1 MTDQHAYFA
10 YLKTRS
16 WRAQLYRRFI
26 LYPLLNRHMTG
37 VALDV
42 GCGLGDML
50 AFRRNTLG
58 ADVNP
63 HAVDHCRSR
72 GFDARLIENGRL
84 PFAAESFDT
93 VVLDNVL
100 EHVPDPEPLM
110 HEIRRV
116 LKAGGR
122 VLVGVPGERGYASD
136 SDHKVYYDEST
147 LTATLA
153 SAGFQASRV
162 LHVPCRSR
170 MLSRTLRQYC
180 VYGVFGRDDRS
191 RG

>member
-1 MTDQHAYFA
+1 MTDQYAYFA

-16 WRAQLYRRFI
+16 WRAQLYRRIF
-26 LYPLLNRHMTG
+26 LYPLLNRHISG
-37 VALDV
+37 AALDV

-50 AFRRNTLG
+50 EFRPNTVG

-63 HAVDHCRSR
+63 HAVDYCRSR
-72 GFDARLIENGRL
+72 GFDAHLIEDGRL

-100 EHVPDPEPLM
+100 EHVPSPQPLLD
-110 HEIRRV
+110 EIHRV
-116 LKAGGR
+116 LKRDGR

-136 SDHKVYYDEST
+136 SDHKVFYDEPT

-153 SAGFQASRV
+153 GAGFECDRV
-162 LHVPCRSR
+162 FHVPCRAR
-170 MLSRTLRQYC
+170 MLSRVLRQYC
-180 VYGVFGRDDRS
+180 VYALFRAA
-191 RG
+191 

>member
-1 MTDQHAYFA
+1 MTDADAYFA

-16 WRAQLYRRFI
+16 WRAQLYRRLI
-26 LYPLLNRHMTG
+26 LYPLLNRHISG
-37 VALDV
+37 AALDV

-50 AFRRNTLG
+50 DFRPNTVG

-63 HAVDHCRSR
+63 HAVDYCRGR
-72 GFDARLIENGRL
+72 GFDARLIEGGCL
-84 PFAAESFDT
+84 PFANGSFDT

-100 EHVPDPEPLM
+100 EHVQNPQPLLD
-110 HEIRRV
+110 EIRRV
-116 LKAGGR
+116 LKCGGR

-136 SDHKVYYDEST
+136 SDHKVFYDQPR

-153 SAGFQASRV
+153 AAGFDANRV

-170 MLSRTLRQYC
+170 LLSRTLRQYC
-180 VYGVFGRDDRS
+180 VYGVFTRR
-191 RG
+191 

>member
-1 MTDQHAYFA
+1 MTDQGAYFA

-16 WRAQLYRRFI
+16 WRAQLYRRTI
-26 LYPLLNRHMTG
+26 LYPLLNRHISG

-50 AFRRNTLG
+50 DFRPNTVG

-63 HAVDHCRSR
+63 NAVNYCRSR
-72 GFDARLIENGRL
+72 GFDAHLIEGGRL
-84 PFAAESFDT
+84 PFADQSFDT

-100 EHVPDPEPLM
+100 EHVPSPQSLLD
-110 HEIRRV
+110 EIHRV
-116 LKAGGR
+116 LKCGGS

-136 SDHKVYYDEST
+136 SDHKVFYDQHGLIT
-147 LTATLA
+147 TLA
-153 SAGFQASRV
+153 AAGFEANRV

-170 MLSRTLRQYC
+170 MLSRMLRQYC
-180 VYGVFGRDDRS
+180 VYGVFRRQ
-191 RG
+191 